1 MHDRTRPEVR
11 PATPP
16 SQEPA
21 LTELDQL
28 ATDVGRLLDRI
39 GIAPDRIDT
48 RFARTAARHPAR
60 IATCDADGEAT
71 YLELEWLADDVARRL
86 EGRTEP
92 GRPVAVRA
100 ARTRFAPAA
109 VIGVLRSGAACLP
122 LDADDPADHQE
133 YAVERSGAGLVLT
146 DCGLLED
153 EVPLLKAGPFV
164 LASRLLSGS
173 DTGDEPASLSQGS
186 AYVRYPAG
194 SASGAEGS
202 VVGHAQVLAHLDT
215 AVPLVGTGPDDV
227 WTLCHPL
234 NADLSVWELWGAL
247 LYGGRLV
254 MADQEAATDPDQLAR
269 LLADHRVT
277 VLSQLPA
284 PFGQLAQAAIAAGR
298 QLPAL
303 RRVVLGE
310 DGPVASDV
318 RRWQDGAVAPGAQ
331 VVTLPGGAALL

>member
-1 MHDRTRPEVR
+1 MHDRTRPESS

-16 SQEPA
+16 SPGPA

-60 IATCDADGEAT
+60 TATCDSDGEAT

-86 EGRTEP
+86 EGRAEP

-109 VIGVLRSGAACLP
+109 VIGVLRAGVPCVP
-122 LDADDPADHQE
+122 LDADDPADHQA
-133 YAVERSGAGLVLT
+133 YALEDSGAGLILT

-164 LASRLLSGS
+164 LASRLLYGADSGH
-173 DTGDEPASLSQGS
+173 EPASLPQGS
-186 AYVRYPAG
+186 AYVMHTAD
-194 SASGAEGS
+194 SGPEGR

-215 AVPLVGTGPDDV
+215 AVPLVDTGPDDV

-234 NADLSVWELWGAL
+234 NADLSVWELWGPL
-247 LYGGRLV
+247 LHGGRLV
-254 MADQEAATDPDQLAR
+254 MADHEAATDPDQLAR
-269 LLADHRVT
+269 LLADRRVT
-277 VLSQLPA
+277 VLSQRPDA
-284 PFGQLAQAAIAAGR
+284 FGQLAAATGDGR
-298 QLPAL
+298 IRLPAL
-303 RRVVLGE
+303 RRVVLA
-310 DGPVASDV
+310 DGGSAAADV
-318 RRWQDGAVAPGAQ
+318 RSWQDGGTAPNAKVVALPDGA
-331 VVTLPGGAALL
+331 GLL